1 MPALQPCSER
11 ITIDRYEAISDD
23 VRAEKDG

>member
-11 ITIDRYEAISDD
+11 ITIDRYEALPDD